1 MNRFSM
7 KSRFLISG
15 EGIKMESLN
24 DCKFQREN
32 HRLDPEKLGFQFYD
46 SFQECD
52 SMICNEMIYKN
63 RT

>member
-1 MNRFSM
+1 
-7 KSRFLISG
+7 
-15 EGIKMESLN
+15 MESLN

-52 SMICNEMIYKN
+52 SMICNEMIYQN